1 MSQENEYD
9 IRDQRKILILEM
21 STNPGGEVVTQILL
35 HSVIGLRVLQAELG
49 NTGGRSTGG
58 ITAGIFSLLSTP
70 PPVRFSIYLL
80 LVPPV

>member
-35 HSVIGLRVLQAELG
+35 HSVMYERL
-49 NTGGRSTGG
+49 
-58 ITAGIFSLLSTP
+58 AGIPTVHSPGSVKRYRMQFGP
-70 PPVRFSIYLL
+70 
-80 LVPPV
+80 LVY

>member
-35 HSVIGLRVLQAELG
+35 HSVIKLIDVKYDVHAMK
-49 NTGGRSTGG
+49 
-58 ITAGIFSLLSTP
+58 ID
-70 PPVRFSIYLL
+70 
-80 LVPPV
+80 

>member
-35 HSVIGLRVLQAELG
+35 HSVIRLFPNNDTDSCFDGFTSI
-49 NTGGRSTGG
+49 N
-58 ITAGIFSLLSTP
+58 
-70 PPVRFSIYLL
+70 RFIQENLIKG
-80 LVPPV
+80 

>member
-35 HSVIGLRVLQAELG
+35 HSVIGTEL
-49 NTGGRSTGG
+49 NVNRRHSVSFNVQKL
-58 ITAGIFSLLSTP
+58 IILS
-70 PPVRFSIYLL
+70 Y
-80 LVPPV
+80 

>member
-35 HSVIGLRVLQAELG
+35 HSVILRRDDG
-49 NTGGRSTGG
+49 TT
-58 ITAGIFSLLSTP
+58 TP
-70 PPVRFSIYLL
+70 SW
-80 LVPPV
+80 

>member
-35 HSVIGLRVLQAELG
+35 HSVISTRTKSSSFMMNQMK
-49 NTGGRSTGG
+49 NTC
-58 ITAGIFSLLSTP
+58 LK
-70 PPVRFSIYLL
+70 
-80 LVPPV
+80 

>member
-35 HSVIGLRVLQAELG
+35 HSVIGEHKH
-49 NTGGRSTGG
+49 
-58 ITAGIFSLLSTP
+58 
-70 PPVRFSIYLL
+70 
-80 LVPPV
+80 LVPPSHSILTPGRPVT